1 MRTGLRELCV
11 SGLLLVAAVT
21 GCGAPHVEGSGQQI
35 QKELQ
40 PFDFETLNVN
50 DGIEVTVVVDPDQPR
65 QARLVGDGNLVALV
79 RAEKSGTTGLF
90 VYLPPEEVAS
100 WSSSNPLRL
109 EVTMPKLLAISRTGG
124 GTVDV
129 SGRVTAPEFFTI
141 SALGGGTVKVR
152 GLDTES
158 FNLNMDG
165 GGDVTVEGRA
175 TQVTSTLSGGEQAA
189 GARARGPG
197 GHDLLQRRL
206 HGDAGVSRAEREH
219 LWRRDGA
226 HPGQPGGDAQA
237 AQRRLDAHLRIVG
250 RARSRRI

>member
-1 MRTGLRELCV
+1 MRMGLRELCV

-35 QKELQ
+35 QQERQ

-65 QARLVGDGNLVALV
+65 QVRLVGDDNLVALV
-79 RAEKSGTTGLF
+79 RTEKSGTTGLF

-129 SGRVTAPEFFTI
+129 SGRVAAPEFFTI

-158 FNLNMDG
+158 FNLNVDG
-165 GGDVTVEGRA
+165 GGDVMVEGRA
-175 TQVTSTLSGGEQAA
+175 TQVTSTLSGGSTLQ
-189 GARARGPG
+189 ARGLAAQVATISSSG
-197 GHDLLQRRL
+197 GGSTEMR
-206 HGDAGVSRAEREH
+206 VSAALNVNVSGGGTVHILGNPVVMRKQ
-219 LWRRDGA
+219 LSDGA
-226 HPGQPGGDAQA
+226 T
-237 AQRRLDAHLRIVG
+237 LTFE
-250 RARSRRI
+250 